1 MVIEESG
8 LEKFE
13 KENQNFRKRNFEKMI
28 FICNMISFLKKKK
41 LMDRATFV
49 ITLLSIERFLI
60 VLLLLLNMI
69 IGVS

>member
-69 IGVS
+69 IGVP